1 MKFTVIKNL
10 QKDSAMSLVL
20 RGFLVFI
27 LLYLISDIFVMKSNF
42 GISPEAL
49 NTTLFG
55 DEEAYIDPMNEASF
69 LEFWHTQIF
78 FIMMILLTLSSIFI
92 RVAKRSRAILTNT
105 LMISAI
111 LSLVSLPFAFYFS
124 SFFVNIYLIAYFLW
138 HLAAFYMIIYS
149 FWKLNARSV

>member
-1 MKFTVIKNL
+1 
-10 QKDSAMSLVL
+10 MSLIL
-20 RGFLVFI
+20 RGFLIFI
-27 LLYLISDIFVMKSNF
+27 LLYLVSDIFVMKSNF
-42 GISPEAL
+42 GISPETL
-49 NTTLFG
+49 NATLFG

-92 RVAKRSRAILTNT
+92 RVAKKSRAILTNT

-111 LSLVSLPFAFYFS
+111 LSLVSLPLAFYLS
-124 SFFVNIYLIAYFLW
+124 NLFVNIYLVTYFLW
-138 HLAAFYMIIYS
+138 HITALYMIVYS